1 MCWYYHPSLKIRN
14 HKAIYKITK
23 WQNQDFYMGYLA
35 LGHIFPFNP
44 SLYSLPLDKNSR
56 EQ

>member
-1 MCWYYHPSLKIRN
+1 MCWYYYPSLEMRK